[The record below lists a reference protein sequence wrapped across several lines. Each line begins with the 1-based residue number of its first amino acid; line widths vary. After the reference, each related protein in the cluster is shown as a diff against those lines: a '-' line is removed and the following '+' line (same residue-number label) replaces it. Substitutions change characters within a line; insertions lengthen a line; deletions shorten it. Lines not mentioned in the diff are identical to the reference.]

1 MNMYKTTHRILTAL
15 VAFFAMAFAA
25 SAQNVKLSLGNLVLT
40 PGKTTVVSLDLEN
53 DKPVGAVVTAD
64 IFLPEGVKARFVEKD
79 GRYVQRG
86 SRINEFAEVAAS
98 TKDENKKLASNQLR
112 VIILDLDNEIEA
124 GRGPVLTFEVETDD
138 DAEIPLNA
146 VATIKDANVGGIKVA
161 DTTCPLVD
169 GSFEGVIAANDI
181 ELTPTKEA
189 AITLNMTNNLP
200 VAMFQTN
207 IALPEGLSFVENEG
221 VVFTPANRI
230 ASTHKVNATVEGNR
244 AVVMIQ
250 PQSLVNPLNM
260 LGSAGPLFTFNVKA
274 DATLAAEGNI
284 TFSQVIGAS
293 LEART
298 FNFEPITIKV
308 SNPDVEANAAADA
321 AVKALEEKLTATQ
334 TALSAYAEDIQ
345 TALAEQKA
353 AAEQKVA
360 DVKEAAQTSKDNGT
374 AAADLAALQT
384 AITEAEGL
392 CDALLQDAET
402 LKAEA
407 EAQKEAA
414 EANKAQNEKDN
425 AAVAAAEQALADA
438 LAAMAEY
445 DESVVAAVA
454 EAKAAAEAAIQ
465 TAKDAVAASFEAGT
479 AVADAEANAALVTAA
494 REAIATLAADAKAA
508 QDKFIAEKEAEEAN
522 KAQNEKDNAAVAAAE
537 QALADALAAMAEYDE
552 SVVAAVAEAKA
563 AAEAAIQTA
572 KDAVAASFEA
582 GTAVA
587 DAEANAALVT
597 AAREAIATL
606 AADAK
611 AAQDK
616 FIADKEAE
624 EAKVAEAEK
633 YAANVAA
640 LEALEA
646 DLKAAKAAA
655 KEAGYDCTEEVEDIN
670 KLIDRLSSKI
680 EIVHSNNTS
689 VAAAEEV
696 DAAIANIAAKIK
708 ALQDAADAKAAEVA
722 ANEAQYT
729 ADLALVADAQ
739 AKVDELKA
747 TVAGYK
753 ASVQEAV
760 AGRIAEVETALAT
773 ALEAIEASHTAMT
786 SVADAEAN
794 ALTVTAAVA
803 QVPAIAETAAN
814 LNESA
819 EIPAGDYLI
828 KNVATGKYL
837 GGANSWGTQ
846 ASLVEDGRIF
856 TVARLEDGT
865 YTLDSHTY
873 NSDTQHFLG
882 HGGYVDANVAPFMLF
897 EVEGGVAIAI
907 AKDNA
912 YAAPAEGTVVVS
924 GVAYQ
929 DVNAAWEFIPV
940 ADLVSA
946 LETSE
951 GDATFLIKDASISRN
966 LYSKENVWEGDAIA
980 KGGPNE
986 NQNAE
991 KWGGNSQE
999 FDIYQTV
1006 NVPNGSYVLTVQGY
1020 YRYNNTTDNTNNVAV
1035 EAHAQGTEEIN
1046 SFFYANDVEVALKSI
1061 ADDEATAALA
1071 AVEKGLPF
1079 SQGEASEA
1087 FAMGLYLNTLRVDV
1101 TDGVL
1106 KLGVKKTSH
1115 PGCDWTVW
1123 DNFTLTKVVPD
1134 AIEDVT
1140 ADVLNVSR
1148 KVVENNKVVIYR
1160 NGRKYSVTG
1169 AVLK

>member
-1 MNMYKTTHRILTAL
+1 MNMFKTTHRILTAL

-40 PGKTTVVSLDLEN
+40 PNETTVVSLDLEN
-53 DKPVGAVVTAD
+53 DIPVGAVVTAD
-64 IFLPEGVKARFVEKD
+64 IFLPEGVNAYFQKNID
-79 GRYVQRG
+79 GSYVQRS

-98 TKDENKKLASNQLR
+98 TRAENSKLAPNQLR

-124 GRGPVLTFEVETDD
+124 GRGPVLTFNVKTRFN
-138 DAEIPLNA
+138 AEIPLNA

-207 IALPEGLSFVENEG
+207 ITLPEGLSFVENEG

-284 TFSQVIGAS
+284 TFNQVIGAS

-494 REAIATLAADAKAA
+494 
-508 QDKFIAEKEAEEAN
+508 Q
-522 KAQNEKDNAAVAAAE
+522 
-537 QALADALAAMAEYDE
+537 
-552 SVVAAVAEAKA
+552 
-563 AAEAAIQTA
+563 
-572 KDAVAASFEA
+572 
-582 GTAVA
+582 
-587 DAEANAALVT
+587 
-597 AAREAIATL
+597 EAIATL

-1061 ADDEATAALA
+1061 ADDEAAAALA

>member
-1 MNMYKTTHRILTAL
+1 MNMFKTTHRILTAL

-40 PGKTTVVSLDLEN
+40 PGETTVVSLDLEN

-64 IFLPEGVKARFVEKD
+64 IFLPEGVNARFVQKD
-79 GRYVQRG
+79 GSYVQRS

-98 TKDENKKLASNQLR
+98 TKDENPNLAPNQLR

-124 GRGPVLTFEVETDD
+124 GRGPVLTFNVRTYGT
-138 DAEIPLNA
+138 AEIPLNA

-207 IALPEGLSFVENEG
+207 ITLPEGLSFVENEG

-230 ASTHKVNATVEGNR
+230 ASTHKVNATVEGNK

-284 TFSQVIGAS
+284 TFNQVIGAS

-508 QDKFIAEKEAEEAN
+508 QDKFIA
-522 KAQNEKDNAAVAAAE
+522 
-537 QALADALAAMAEYDE
+537 
-552 SVVAAVAEAKA
+552 
-563 AAEAAIQTA
+563 
-572 KDAVAASFEA
+572 
-582 GTAVA
+582 
-587 DAEANAALVT
+587 
-597 AAREAIATL
+597 
-606 AADAK
+606 
-611 AAQDK
+611 
-616 FIADKEAE
+616 DKEAE

-646 DLKAAKAAA
+646 DLKAAKASA

-1061 ADDEATAALA
+1061 ADDEAAAALA

>member
-1 MNMYKTTHRILTAL
+1 MNMFKTTHRILTAL

-40 PGKTTVVSLDLEN
+40 PNETTVVSLDLEN
-53 DKPVGAVVTAD
+53 DIPVGAVVTAD
-64 IFLPEGVKARFVEKD
+64 IFLPEGVNAYFQKNID
-79 GRYVQRG
+79 GSYVQRS

-98 TKDENKKLASNQLR
+98 TRAENSKLAPNQLR

-124 GRGPVLTFEVETDD
+124 GRGPVLTFNVKTRFN
-138 DAEIPLNA
+138 AEIPLNA

-207 IALPEGLSFVENEG
+207 ITLPEGLSFVENEG

-284 TFSQVIGAS
+284 TFNQVIGAS

-494 REAIATLAADAKAA
+494 
-508 QDKFIAEKEAEEAN
+508 Q
-522 KAQNEKDNAAVAAAE
+522 
-537 QALADALAAMAEYDE
+537 
-552 SVVAAVAEAKA
+552 
-563 AAEAAIQTA
+563 
-572 KDAVAASFEA
+572 
-582 GTAVA
+582 
-587 DAEANAALVT
+587 
-597 AAREAIATL
+597 EAIATL

>member
-1 MNMYKTTHRILTAL
+1 MNMFKTTHRILTAL

-40 PGKTTVVSLDLEN
+40 PNETTVVSLDLEN

-64 IFLPEGVKARFVEKD
+64 IFLPEGVNARFVPKD
-79 GRYVQRG
+79 GSYVQRS

-98 TKDENKKLASNQLR
+98 TWNENKNLASNQLR

-124 GRGPVLTFEVETDD
+124 GRGPVLTFEVYTSRY
-138 DAEIPLNA
+138 AEIPLNA

-181 ELTPTKEA
+181 EVTPTKEA

-207 IALPEGLSFVENEG
+207 ITLPEGLSFVENEG

-230 ASTHKVNATVEGNR
+230 ASTHKVNATVEGNK
-244 AVVMIQ
+244 AVVMVQ

-284 TFSQVIGAS
+284 TFNQVIGAS

-465 TAKDAVAASFEAGT
+465 TAKAAVAASFEAGT

-494 REAIATLAADAKAA
+494 
-508 QDKFIAEKEAEEAN
+508 Q
-522 KAQNEKDNAAVAAAE
+522 
-537 QALADALAAMAEYDE
+537 
-552 SVVAAVAEAKA
+552 
-563 AAEAAIQTA
+563 
-572 KDAVAASFEA
+572 
-582 GTAVA
+582 
-587 DAEANAALVT
+587 
-597 AAREAIATL
+597 EAIATL

-646 DLKAAKAAA
+646 DLKAAKASA

-794 ALTVTAAVA
+794 ALAVTAAVA

-1061 ADDEATAALA
+1061 ADDEAAAALA

>member
-1 MNMYKTTHRILTAL
+1 MNMFKTTHRILTAL

-138 DAEIPLNA
+138 NAEIPLNA

-181 ELTPTKEA
+181 EVTPTKEA

-207 IALPEGLSFVENEG
+207 ITLPEGLSFVENEG

-244 AVVMIQ
+244 AVVMIRYQ
-250 PQSLVNPLNM
+250 DQENPLNM

-345 TALAEQKA
+345 TALAEKKA

-494 REAIATLAADAKAA
+494 
-508 QDKFIAEKEAEEAN
+508 Q
-522 KAQNEKDNAAVAAAE
+522 
-537 QALADALAAMAEYDE
+537 
-552 SVVAAVAEAKA
+552 
-563 AAEAAIQTA
+563 
-572 KDAVAASFEA
+572 
-582 GTAVA
+582 
-587 DAEANAALVT
+587 
-597 AAREAIATL
+597 EAIATL

-1061 ADDEATAALA
+1061 ADDEAAAALA

>member
-1 MNMYKTTHRILTAL
+1 MNMFKTTHRILTAL

-40 PGKTTVVSLDLEN
+40 PNETTVVSLDLEN
-53 DKPVGAVVTAD
+53 DIPVGAVVTAD
-64 IFLPEGVKARFVEKD
+64 IFLPEGVNAYFQKNID
-79 GRYVQRG
+79 GSYVQRS

-98 TKDENKKLASNQLR
+98 TRAENSKLAPNQLR

-124 GRGPVLTFEVETDD
+124 GRGPVLTFNVKTRFN
-138 DAEIPLNA
+138 AEIPLNA

-207 IALPEGLSFVENEG
+207 ITLPEGLSFVENEG

-284 TFSQVIGAS
+284 TFNQVIGAS

-494 REAIATLAADAKAA
+494 
-508 QDKFIAEKEAEEAN
+508 Q
-522 KAQNEKDNAAVAAAE
+522 
-537 QALADALAAMAEYDE
+537 
-552 SVVAAVAEAKA
+552 
-563 AAEAAIQTA
+563 
-572 KDAVAASFEA
+572 
-582 GTAVA
+582 
-587 DAEANAALVT
+587 
-597 AAREAIATL
+597 EAIATL

-760 AGRIAEVETALAT
+760 AGRIAEVETALAA

-1061 ADDEATAALA
+1061 ADDEAAAALA

-1079 SQGEASEA
+1079 SQTEASEA

>member
-1 MNMYKTTHRILTAL
+1 MFKTTHRILTAL

-40 PGKTTVVSLDLEN
+40 PGETTVVSLDLEN

-64 IFLPEGVKARFVEKD
+64 IFLPEGVNARFVQKD
-79 GRYVQRG
+79 GSYVQRS

-98 TKDENKKLASNQLR
+98 TKDENPNLAPNQLR

-124 GRGPVLTFEVETDD
+124 GRGPVLTFNVRTYGT
-138 DAEIPLNA
+138 AEIPLNA

-207 IALPEGLSFVENEG
+207 ITLPEGLSFVENEG

-230 ASTHKVNATVEGNR
+230 ASTHKVNATVEGNK

-284 TFSQVIGAS
+284 TFNQVIGAS

-494 REAIATLAADAKAA
+494 
-508 QDKFIAEKEAEEAN
+508 Q
-522 KAQNEKDNAAVAAAE
+522 
-537 QALADALAAMAEYDE
+537 
-552 SVVAAVAEAKA
+552 
-563 AAEAAIQTA
+563 
-572 KDAVAASFEA
+572 
-582 GTAVA
+582 
-587 DAEANAALVT
+587 
-597 AAREAIATL
+597 EAIATL

-646 DLKAAKAAA
+646 DLKAAKASA

-1061 ADDEATAALA
+1061 ADDEAAAALA

>member
-1 MNMYKTTHRILTAL
+1 MNMFKTTHRILTAL

-40 PGKTTVVSLDLEN
+40 PNETTVVSLDLEN
-53 DKPVGAVVTAD
+53 DIPVGAVVTAD
-64 IFLPEGVKARFVEKD
+64 IFLPEGVNAYFQKNID
-79 GRYVQRG
+79 GSYVQRS

-98 TKDENKKLASNQLR
+98 TRAENSKLAPNQLR

-138 DAEIPLNA
+138 NAEIPLNA

-207 IALPEGLSFVENEG
+207 ITLPEGLSFVENEG

-284 TFSQVIGAS
+284 TFNQVIGAS

-465 TAKDAVAASFEAGT
+465 TAKDAVS
-479 AVADAEANAALVTAA
+479 
-494 REAIATLAADAKAA
+494 
-508 QDKFIAEKEAEEAN
+508 
-522 KAQNEKDNAAVAAAE
+522 
-537 QALADALAAMAEYDE
+537 
-552 SVVAAVAEAKA
+552 
-563 AAEAAIQTA
+563 
-572 KDAVAASFEA
+572 ASFEA

-1061 ADDEATAALA
+1061 ADDEAAAALA

>member
-1 MNMYKTTHRILTAL
+1 MNMFKTTHRILTAL

-40 PGKTTVVSLDLEN
+40 PGETTVVSLDLEN

-64 IFLPEGVKARFVEKD
+64 IFLPEGVDAYFKKEN
-79 GRYVQRG
+79 GSYVQRS

-98 TKDENKKLASNQLR
+98 TSEENDKLAPNQLR

-124 GRGPVLTFEVETDD
+124 GRGPVLTFNVRTYGT
-138 DAEIPLNA
+138 AEIPLNA

-207 IALPEGLSFVENEG
+207 ITLPEGLSFVENEG

-230 ASTHKVNATVEGNR
+230 ASTHKVNATVEGNK

-284 TFSQVIGAS
+284 TFNQVIGAS

-414 EANKAQNEKDN
+414 
-425 AAVAAAEQALADA
+425 
-438 LAAMAEY
+438 
-445 DESVVAAVA
+445 
-454 EAKAAAEAAIQ
+454 
-465 TAKDAVAASFEAGT
+465 
-479 AVADAEANAALVTAA
+479 
-494 REAIATLAADAKAA
+494 
-508 QDKFIAEKEAEEAN
+508 EAN

-1061 ADDEATAALA
+1061 ADDEAAAALA

>member
-1 MNMYKTTHRILTAL
+1 MNMFKTTHRILTAL

-40 PGKTTVVSLDLEN
+40 PGETTVVSLDLEN

-64 IFLPEGVKARFVEKD
+64 IFLPEGVNARFVQKD
-79 GRYVQRG
+79 GSYVQRS

-98 TKDENKKLASNQLR
+98 TKTENKNLASNQLR

-124 GRGPVLTFEVETDD
+124 GRGPVLTFNVRTYGT
-138 DAEIPLNA
+138 AEIPLNA

-207 IALPEGLSFVENEG
+207 ITLPEGLSFVENEG

-230 ASTHKVNATVEGNR
+230 ASTHKVNATVEGNK

-250 PQSLVNPLNM
+250 PKSLTTNPLNM

-284 TFSQVIGAS
+284 TFNQVIGAS

-465 TAKDAVAASFEAGT
+465 TAKAAVAASFEAGT

-494 REAIATLAADAKAA
+494 
-508 QDKFIAEKEAEEAN
+508 Q
-522 KAQNEKDNAAVAAAE
+522 
-537 QALADALAAMAEYDE
+537 
-552 SVVAAVAEAKA
+552 
-563 AAEAAIQTA
+563 
-572 KDAVAASFEA
+572 
-582 GTAVA
+582 
-587 DAEANAALVT
+587 
-597 AAREAIATL
+597 EAIATL

-689 VAAAEEV
+689 VAAAVEV

-803 QVPAIAETAAN
+803 QVSAIAETAAN

-1061 ADDEATAALA
+1061 ADDEAAAALA

-1106 KLGVKKTSH
+1106 KLGIKKTSH

-1160 NGRKYSVTG
+1160 NDRKYSVTG

>member
-1 MNMYKTTHRILTAL
+1 MNMFKTTHRILTAL

-40 PGKTTVVSLDLEN
+40 PGETTVVSLDLEN

-64 IFLPEGVKARFVEKD
+64 IFLPEGVDAYFKKEN
-79 GRYVQRG
+79 GSYVQRS

-98 TKDENKKLASNQLR
+98 TSEENDKLAPNQLR

-138 DAEIPLNA
+138 NAEIPLNA

-250 PQSLVNPLNM
+250 PKSLVNPLNM

-284 TFSQVIGAS
+284 TFNQVIGAS

-465 TAKDAVAASFEAGT
+465 TAKA
-479 AVADAEANAALVTAA
+479 
-494 REAIATLAADAKAA
+494 
-508 QDKFIAEKEAEEAN
+508 
-522 KAQNEKDNAAVAAAE
+522 
-537 QALADALAAMAEYDE
+537 
-552 SVVAAVAEAKA
+552 
-563 AAEAAIQTA
+563 
-572 KDAVAASFEA
+572 AVAASFEA

-739 AKVDELKA
+739 AKVEELKA
-747 TVAGYK
+747 TVVGYK

-1061 ADDEATAALA
+1061 ADDEAAAALA

>member
-1 MNMYKTTHRILTAL
+1 MNMFKTTHRILTAL

-40 PGKTTVVSLDLEN
+40 PNETTVVSLDLEN

-64 IFLPEGVKARFVEKD
+64 IFLPEGVNAYFQKNID
-79 GRYVQRG
+79 GSYVQRS

-98 TKDENKKLASNQLR
+98 TWRENSKLARNQLR

-124 GRGPVLTFEVETDD
+124 GRGPVLTFEVFTKSN
-138 DAEIPLNA
+138 EIPLNA

-207 IALPEGLSFVENEG
+207 ITLPEGLSFVENEG

-250 PQSLVNPLNM
+250 PKSLVNPLNM

-284 TFSQVIGAS
+284 TFNQVIGAS

-334 TALSAYAEDIQ
+334 TALSAYAEGIQ
-345 TALAEQKA
+345 TALAEQKT

-374 AAADLAALQT
+374 AAADLEALQT

-402 LKAEA
+402 LKAE
-407 EAQKEAA
+407 A

-494 REAIATLAADAKAA
+494 
-508 QDKFIAEKEAEEAN
+508 Q
-522 KAQNEKDNAAVAAAE
+522 
-537 QALADALAAMAEYDE
+537 
-552 SVVAAVAEAKA
+552 
-563 AAEAAIQTA
+563 
-572 KDAVAASFEA
+572 
-582 GTAVA
+582 
-587 DAEANAALVT
+587 
-597 AAREAIATL
+597 EAIATL

-929 DVNAAWEFIPV
+929 DVNAAWDVIPV

-1106 KLGVKKTSH
+1106 KLGIKKTSH

>member
-1 MNMYKTTHRILTAL
+1 MNMFKTTHRILTAL

-40 PGKTTVVSLDLEN
+40 PGETTVVSLDLEN

-64 IFLPEGVKARFVEKD
+64 IFLPEGVNARFVQKD
-79 GRYVQRG
+79 GSYVQRS

-98 TKDENKKLASNQLR
+98 TKDENPNLAPNQLR

-124 GRGPVLTFEVETDD
+124 GRGPVLTFNVRTYGT
-138 DAEIPLNA
+138 AEIPLNA

-284 TFSQVIGAS
+284 TFNQVIGAS

-425 AAVAAAEQALADA
+425 AAVAAAEQAMADA

-494 REAIATLAADAKAA
+494 
-508 QDKFIAEKEAEEAN
+508 Q
-522 KAQNEKDNAAVAAAE
+522 
-537 QALADALAAMAEYDE
+537 
-552 SVVAAVAEAKA
+552 
-563 AAEAAIQTA
+563 
-572 KDAVAASFEA
+572 
-582 GTAVA
+582 
-587 DAEANAALVT
+587 
-597 AAREAIATL
+597 EAIATL

-786 SVADAEAN
+786 SVADAEVN

-1061 ADDEATAALA
+1061 ADDEAAAALA

-1079 SQGEASEA
+1079 SQGEAAEA

>member
-1 MNMYKTTHRILTAL
+1 MNMFKTTHRILTAL

-40 PGKTTVVSLDLEN
+40 PNETTVVSLDLEN
-53 DKPVGAVVTAD
+53 DIPVGAVVTAD
-64 IFLPEGVKARFVEKD
+64 IFLPEGVDAYFKKEN
-79 GRYVQRG
+79 GSYVQRS

-98 TKDENKKLASNQLR
+98 TRAENSKLAPNQLR

-124 GRGPVLTFEVETDD
+124 GRGPVLTFNVKTRFN
-138 DAEIPLNA
+138 AEIPLNA

-207 IALPEGLSFVENEG
+207 ITLPEGLSFVENEG

-284 TFSQVIGAS
+284 TFNQVIGAS

-345 TALAEQKA
+345 TALAEKKA

-494 REAIATLAADAKAA
+494 
-508 QDKFIAEKEAEEAN
+508 Q
-522 KAQNEKDNAAVAAAE
+522 
-537 QALADALAAMAEYDE
+537 
-552 SVVAAVAEAKA
+552 
-563 AAEAAIQTA
+563 
-572 KDAVAASFEA
+572 
-582 GTAVA
+582 
-587 DAEANAALVT
+587 
-597 AAREAIATL
+597 EAIATL

-873 NSDTQHFLG
+873 YSDTQHFLG

-1061 ADDEATAALA
+1061 ADDEAAAALA

>member
-1 MNMYKTTHRILTAL
+1 MFKTTHRILTAL

-40 PGKTTVVSLDLEN
+40 PGETTVVSLDLEN

-64 IFLPEGVKARFVEKD
+64 IFLPEGVNARFVQKD
-79 GRYVQRG
+79 GSYVQRS

-98 TKDENKKLASNQLR
+98 TKDENPNLAPNQLR

-124 GRGPVLTFEVETDD
+124 GRGPVLTFNVRTYGT
-138 DAEIPLNA
+138 AEIPLNA

-207 IALPEGLSFVENEG
+207 ITLPEGLSFVENEG

-230 ASTHKVNATVEGNR
+230 ASTHKVNATVEGNK

-284 TFSQVIGAS
+284 TFNQVIGAS

-508 QDKFIAEKEAEEAN
+508 QDKFIA
-522 KAQNEKDNAAVAAAE
+522 
-537 QALADALAAMAEYDE
+537 
-552 SVVAAVAEAKA
+552 
-563 AAEAAIQTA
+563 
-572 KDAVAASFEA
+572 
-582 GTAVA
+582 
-587 DAEANAALVT
+587 
-597 AAREAIATL
+597 
-606 AADAK
+606 
-611 AAQDK
+611 
-616 FIADKEAE
+616 DKEAE

-646 DLKAAKAAA
+646 DLKAAKASA

-1061 ADDEATAALA
+1061 ADDEAAAALA

>member
-1 MNMYKTTHRILTAL
+1 MNMFKTTHRILTAL

-40 PGKTTVVSLDLEN
+40 PGGKTVVSLDLEN

-64 IFLPEGVKARFVEKD
+64 IFLPEGVKASFEKNDD
-79 GRYVQRG
+79 GSYVQRS

-98 TKDENKKLASNQLR
+98 TSEENDKLAPNQLR

-138 DAEIPLNA
+138 NAEIPLNA

-250 PQSLVNPLNM
+250 PKSLVNPLNM

-284 TFSQVIGAS
+284 TFNQVIGAS

-465 TAKDAVAASFEAGT
+465 TAKA
-479 AVADAEANAALVTAA
+479 
-494 REAIATLAADAKAA
+494 
-508 QDKFIAEKEAEEAN
+508 
-522 KAQNEKDNAAVAAAE
+522 
-537 QALADALAAMAEYDE
+537 
-552 SVVAAVAEAKA
+552 
-563 AAEAAIQTA
+563 
-572 KDAVAASFEA
+572 AVAASFEA

-739 AKVDELKA
+739 AKVEELKA

-1061 ADDEATAALA
+1061 ADDEAAAALA

>member
-1 MNMYKTTHRILTAL
+1 MFKTTHRILTAL

-40 PGKTTVVSLDLEN
+40 PNETTVVSLDLEN
-53 DKPVGAVVTAD
+53 DIPVGAVVTAD
-64 IFLPEGVKARFVEKD
+64 IFLPEGVNAYFQKNID
-79 GRYVQRG
+79 GSYVQRS

-98 TKDENKKLASNQLR
+98 TRAENSKLAPNQLR

-124 GRGPVLTFEVETDD
+124 GRGPVLTFNVKTRFN
-138 DAEIPLNA
+138 AEIPLNA

-207 IALPEGLSFVENEG
+207 ITLPEGLSFVENEG

-284 TFSQVIGAS
+284 TFNQVIGAS

-494 REAIATLAADAKAA
+494 
-508 QDKFIAEKEAEEAN
+508 Q
-522 KAQNEKDNAAVAAAE
+522 
-537 QALADALAAMAEYDE
+537 
-552 SVVAAVAEAKA
+552 
-563 AAEAAIQTA
+563 
-572 KDAVAASFEA
+572 
-582 GTAVA
+582 
-587 DAEANAALVT
+587 
-597 AAREAIATL
+597 EAIATL